1 MEISEAYLRSL
12 IQQVRD
18 EFNDKIAVIEER
30 SIAAYNMAVEACE
43 ALDISEDELE
53 EAEENRE

>member
-1 MEISEAYLRSL
+1 MEISEAYLQSL
-12 IQQVRD
+12 IQRIRD

-53 EAEENRE
+53 DAEENRE